1 MINEINIKKIHRKI
15 LIIKPS
21 SLGDVIHSL
30 PFLNLIKADF
40 NFAKIHWIIAA
51 GLESLLE
58 NHPMIDKLWIINK
71 DNWKDIRKLK
81 DSILEIKRLC
91 SELKNESYDLVID
104 LQGLF
109 RSGFFAKASDAPIR
123 IGFAEAR
130 ERSSMFYTNK
140 VEGGK
145 EIHAVDRYLKIAS
158 ALGVSIDDVK
168 FPMPLIVE
176 PEWIKE
182 IRAKFEEYAVIIPG
196 ARWETKKWDTQR
208 FAELAVNLN
217 GRFLVLGSGQDKE
230 ISDYIER
237 HSKGKAL
244 SLAGKTNLKEL
255 IILIRK
261 AKFVISNDSGPM
273 HIAAACGIPV
283 IAIFGPT
290 NPARTGP
297 YGYNHM
303 IVKSALPCA
312 PCYKRSCKSV
322 KCLKDIT
329 VEMVCDAVTLIEKNY

>member
-1 MINEINIKKIHRKI
+1 MKKIYRKI

-30 PFLNLIKADF
+30 PFLNVIKADL
-40 NFAKIHWIIAA
+40 NFAKIHWVIAA

-58 NHPMIDKLWIINK
+58 NHPMVNKLWIINK
-71 DNWKDIRKLK
+71 DNWKNIKKLT
-81 DSILEIKRLC
+81 DSIVEIKRLC

-109 RSGFFAKASDAPIR
+109 RSGFLAKATNAPI
-123 IGFAEAR
+123 IVGFSDSR
-130 ERSSMFYTNK
+130 EGSSMFYSHK

-145 EIHAVDRYLKIAS
+145 EIHAVERYLKIAS

-176 PEWIKE
+176 PDWIKE
-182 IRAKFEEYAVIIPG
+182 IRAKLGEYVVIIPG
-196 ARWETKKWDTQR
+196 ARWETKKWHPER
-208 FAELAVNLN
+208 FAEVSENLN
-217 GRFLVLGSGQDKE
+217 SKFLILGSGQDKE

-237 HSKGKAL
+237 RSRGKAV

-255 IILIRK
+255 IILIRN

-273 HIAAACGIPV
+273 HIAAACEIPV

-290 NPARTGP
+290 NPVRTGP
-297 YGYNHM
+297 YGYNH
-303 IVKSALPCA
+303 IVLRSTLPCS
-312 PCYKRSCKSV
+312 PCYKRRCKSV

-329 VEMVCDAVTLIEKNY
+329 AEMVCEAVRLIKS